1 MGVEGSEL
9 DHYLDV
15 CTQMRVRREH
25 FSLPQQDNTKSFKYA
40 LYTLSDLTIPAFP
53 WTLASPAFF
62 QPSNLPSSFPASGPC
77 RSHSLCLEHFLPG
90 SLLTW
95 PFSVKLLLTCHFH
108 REGFPDCP
116 LPTLTWHTHHN
127 LLSEI
132 RFLLNYS
139 CVNFMCLLI
148 KLGKV
153 PTELHNSSGLTFLVH
168 TASSPWW
175 LLFEWM
181 SKWINEK

>member
-25 FSLPQQDNTKSFKYA
+25 FSLPQQDNAKSFKYA
-40 LYTLSDLTIPAFP
+40 LYTISDLTIPAFP
-53 WTLASPAFF
+53 QTLASPAFF
-62 QPSNLPSSFPASGPC
+62 QPSNLPSSFPATGPC
-77 RSHSLCLEHFLPG
+77 PSHSLCLEHSLPG

-116 LPTLTWHTHHN
+116 LPTLTWHIHHN

-132 RFLLNYS
+132 SFLLNYS
-139 CVNFMCLLI
+139 CVNFLRFVYSHLCLCVCL
-148 KLGKV
+148 
-153 PTELHNSSGLTFLVH
+153 
-168 TASSPWW
+168 
-175 LLFEWM
+175 
-181 SKWINEK
+181 